1 MSFDTEMGMARDFH
15 GDHGI
20 TGRRPASA
28 RMALALETDL
38 LAIFNA
44 GGNGNIKRLAIGQTD
59 AHARAMHGIGKRDGN
74 GFGHILATLRL
85 RTALLACATAS
96 AEEIEKIARIKAA
109 ASAALTKGRAAH
121 VEFEMLERITAARTT
136 ATERAARTKT
146 FEAARLAIGIDLA
159 AIKLRAL
166 FLVAQ
171 NFIGRRHFGEFF
183 LRFGI
188 ARVLVGREFSM
199 RRPAQAM
206 AALMCSAAL
215 SACSVAVP
223 LPAFISQDDVTGS
236 IARFVSPLSDKL
248 DPEDWR
254 HVLAALGAALD
265 PQGQG
270 APVAWDNPLS
280 GLNGAITP
288 VGPAFP
294 REGRLCRA
302 FLAEIGAEE
311 TVQGTGCRDKRGEW
325 AVVEAKPVQR
335 G

>member
-1 MSFDTEMGMARDFH
+1 
-15 GDHGI
+15 
-20 TGRRPASA
+20 
-28 RMALALETDL
+28 
-38 LAIFNA
+38 
-44 GGNGNIKRLAIGQTD
+44 
-59 AHARAMHGIGKRDGN
+59 
-74 GFGHILATLRL
+74 
-85 RTALLACATAS
+85 
-96 AEEIEKIARIKAA
+96 
-109 ASAALTKGRAAH
+109 
-121 VEFEMLERITAARTT
+121 
-136 ATERAARTKT
+136 
-146 FEAARLAIGIDLA
+146 
-159 AIKLRAL
+159 
-166 FLVAQ
+166 
-171 NFIGRRHFGEFF
+171 
-183 LRFGI
+183 
-188 ARVLVGREFSM
+188 M

-280 GLNGAITP
+280 GLNGAITS